1 MSVHTGGKSYF
12 LSGMGSAYVPMYVN
26 LYLPSGS
33 RQCKH
38 GSLRRSV
45 SLFFSFEH
53 DFRRHSDHFDCEL
66 TELLSDYI
74 IRYIHG
80 KFTYIQLVTN
90 KEVGVT

>member
-1 MSVHTGGKSYF
+1 MHRLKETRVTISFTLLILKSENVVLMRYGRMSVHTGGKSYF

-45 SLFFSFEH
+45 SLFF
-53 DFRRHSDHFDCEL
+53 
-66 TELLSDYI
+66 
-74 IRYIHG
+74 
-80 KFTYIQLVTN
+80 
-90 KEVGVT
+90 

>member
-45 SLFFSFEH
+45 SLFFLVLSMILG
-53 DFRRHSDHFDCEL
+53 DIQITFDCKSTDRKL
-66 TELLSDYI
+66 TVKDYI
-74 IRYIHG
+74 IRNIHG
-80 KFTYIQLVTN
+80 KFTYLLITN
-90 KEVGVT
+90 